1 MFEKKVTVK
10 IDTSSKTV
18 MLIQAVVLLVI
29 GILLCCSIALDNI
42 VNVILGVVFLI
53 GGLINVVSCFMEHKS
68 LVRTEGVF
76 GSALIAF
83 GLLCFLQNAIPLTKF
98 ITLFIIVIGA
108 IALIDG
114 ILGLLPLVHR
124 KRTPTIVEAVVGVC
138 LLTLGLCLYFIPDF
152 QRFSSV
158 ILGVSFIVLSIFL
171 FVSSFL
177 LHQGKRVK

>member
-1 MFEKKVTVK
+1 MPEKKVTMKFDV
-10 IDTSSKTV
+10 SPKTV
-18 MLIQAVVLLVI
+18 LLIQAIVLLVI

-53 GGLINVVSCFMEHKS
+53 GGLINVGTCFMEHKS
-68 LVRTEGVF
+68 LIRTEGVF

-83 GLLCFLQNAIPLTKF
+83 GLLCFLQNAIPLTQF

-108 IALIDG
+108 IALVDG
-114 ILGLLPLVHR
+114 LLGLLPQIHR
-124 KRTPTIVEAVVGVC
+124 KRTPTLVEAVVGLA
-138 LLTLGLCLYFIPDF
+138 LLALGLCLYFIPDF
-152 QRFSSV
+152 QRYSS
-158 ILGVSFIVLSIFL
+158 IFLGVAFIVLAVFL